1 MSEKEKKEWVDPELI
16 VIVRCK
22 PEESVLY
29 ICKASRF
36 ACGDGNGP
44 LDVIAAS

>member
-1 MSEKEKKEWVDPELI
+1 MKKKKEWKDPELI

-29 ICKASRF
+29 VCKSNRF
-36 ACGDGNGP
+36 ACGDASGP
-44 LDVIAAS
+44 AEVIAAS